1 MTSLIE
7 FSSYRRCVSLVWYL
21 VAAIIASALKKSR
34 YFFKFHAAARI
45 IPIQRLTPKNPRN
58 PVNPDSKPGHR
69 IKRLI
74 PSYLKGWMME
84 IKFHAA
90 ARIIPIQR
98 LTPKNPRNPVNPD
111 SKPQPSSNAK

>member
-1 MTSLIE
+1 
-7 FSSYRRCVSLVWYL
+7 
-21 VAAIIASALKKSR
+21 
-34 YFFKFHAAARI
+34 
-45 IPIQRLTPKNPRN
+45 
-58 PVNPDSKPGHR
+58 
-69 IKRLI
+69 
-74 PSYLKGWMME
+74 ME